1 MDLLFKRYA
10 SPFLLLDSMIQ
21 ACGFYD
27 FVIELLTVTNEDMIY
42 EVWLHKVYD
51 KSFVD
56 FKNSMMTSVNTRNVS
71 DEELVTTIQDS
82 KSILDGFI
90 PV

>member
-21 ACGFYD
+21 VNGFHE
-27 FVIELLTVTNEDMIY
+27 FVIELLTVTNEDMLY
-42 EVWLHKVYD
+42 DVWLHKVYD
-51 KSFVD
+51 KSFDD
-56 FKNSMMTSVNTRNVS
+56 FKNSMLASVKSKKVS
-71 DEELVTTIQDS
+71 NEELVTTIQDS